1 MKNIAFF
8 GGGNI
13 AQAVI
18 EGLIIS
24 GFKKNNIFYIDR
36 NPLNQKKLKKLKI
49 KNLIKNSSKID
60 LFVIAVK
67 PKDALNA
74 CLLYTSDAADE

>member
-24 GFKKNNIFYIDR
+24 GFKKVFSSYAKAIVQ
-36 NPLNQKKLKKLKI
+36 LWKLI
-49 KNLIKNSSKID
+49 
-60 LFVIAVK
+60 
-67 PKDALNA
+67 
-74 CLLYTSDAADE
+74 

>member
-36 NPLNQKKLKKLKI
+36 NTLNQKKLKKLKI

-60 LFVIAVK
+60 LFVIAVAK
-67 PKDALNA
+67 YSP
-74 CLLYTSDAADE
+74 LLPL